1 MEKPHVI
8 WMDNFSKFMARSIPS
23 CDKDIFSTC
32 LWTGVSIFETSLPLD
47 ADKVVYDDNQ
57 QFVRAMPLNLFEQTS
72 NIINTLQYVNDQSRS
87 YYPQSYVFKYE
98 INSIPLKVRRGQH
111 PDIDQMYESKPHS
124 LHQVMPFDL
133 KDINIGSNR
142 GLAVL
147 MRQLFEE
154 HKMDTS
160 ECKRYIT
167 INADENIYYRVLKV
181 CIMFIITHIHN
192 NSSIIDLLKYIYK

>member
-8 WMDNFSKFMARSIPS
+8 LMDNFSKFMARSIPS

-32 LWTGVSIFETSLPLD
+32 LWTGVSIFETSLPLN

-87 YYPQSYVFKYE
+87 YYPQ
-98 INSIPLKVRRGQH
+98 
-111 PDIDQMYESKPHS
+111 
-124 LHQVMPFDL
+124 
-133 KDINIGSNR
+133 
-142 GLAVL
+142 L